1 MTRIS
6 GNRIIET
13 PCCKTQYS
21 TPAYGSINLT
31 AHEFW
36 TDGRQ
41 VGSLFNGNGGL
52 RRCTCGEYF
61 LLHMCDHI
69 QTIPKT
75 PYKPRAPKGWQSTKS
90 NWWTRFWGKP
100 TLGDYLLNYDIRT
113 DEEIQA
119 AEDVLPPLTPYVDDA
134 DMPDVIEKCAGKREM
149 QIIARRRM
157 WQYLNDPFRDVYR
170 QHKQVNPDTFPDYEA
185 NDAQKENMLKLA
197 YLLEDGYGPPW
208 LEVAELCREVGD
220 MDAAAKALSRAG
232 KSDERLSEVIGQLIE
247 MNYSG
252 PARFRY

>member
-6 GNRIIET
+6 GTRIIES
-13 PCCKTQYS
+13 PCCQTQYS
-21 TPAYGSINLT
+21 TPDYGSVNLS
-31 AHEFW
+31 AYEFW
-36 TDGRQ
+36 TDGRR
-41 VGSLFNGNGGL
+41 VGSLFSGDGGL
-52 RRCTCGEYF
+52 RRCVCGAYF

-75 PYKPRAPKGWQSTKS
+75 AYKPRAPKGWQNTQS

-100 TLGDYLLNYDIRT
+100 TLGDCLLNYDIRT

-119 AEDVLPPLTPYVDDA
+119 VEADMPPQTSYVADA
-134 DMPDVIEKCAGKREM
+134 DMTDVIERCSGNREM

-157 WQYLNDPFRDVYR
+157 WQYLNDPFREVYR
-170 QHKQVNPDTFPDYEA
+170 QHKEVSQDTFPHFEA
-185 NDAQKENMLKLA
+185 GLEQKENMLKLA
-197 YLLEDGYGPPW
+197 YLLEDGYGPTW
-208 LEVAELCREVGD
+208 LELAELFREVGD
-220 MDAAAKALSRAG
+220 MEAAAKALARAG
-232 KSDERLSEVIGQLIE
+232 KSDETLTEVMGQLIE

>member
-6 GNRIIET
+6 GMRVIET
-13 PCCKTQYS
+13 PCCKTQFS

-31 AHEFW
+31 SHEFW
-36 TDGRQ
+36 TDGRR
-41 VGSLFNGNGGL
+41 VGSLFGGDGGL
-52 RRCTCGEYF
+52 RRCTCGKYF

-75 PYKPRAPKGWQSTKS
+75 PYKPRAPKGWQKTKS
-90 NWWTRFWGKP
+90 NWWSRFWGKP

-113 DEEIQA
+113 DEEVQA
-119 AEDVLPPLTPYVDDA
+119 AEDAMPPSTSYVADA
-134 DMPDVIEKCAGKREM
+134 DMPDVIEMCSENREM
-149 QIIARRRM
+149 QIIARRRL
-157 WQYLNDPFRDVYR
+157 WQYLNDPFREVYR
-170 QHKQVNPDTFPDYEA
+170 RHKEASPETLPPYEA
-185 NDAQKENMLKLA
+185 SYEQKENMLKLA
-197 YLLEDGYGPPW
+197 YLLEDAYGPPW

-220 MDAAAKALSRAG
+220 MDAASKALTLAG
-232 KSDERLSEVIGQLIE
+232 KSDETLSGVVRQLIA

>member
-41 VGSLFNGNGGL
+41 VGSLFNGDGGL
-52 RRCTCGEYF
+52 RRCACGEYF

-75 PYKPRAPKGWQSTKS
+75 PYKPRAPKGWQNTKS
-90 NWWTRFWGKP
+90 NWWSRFWGKP

-113 DEEIQA
+113 DEEIQV
-119 AEDVLPPLTPYVDDA
+119 AEDALPPLTPYVDDA

-170 QHKQVNPDTFPDYEA
+170 QHKQVNPDTFPSYAA
-185 NDAQKENMLKLA
+185 NEAQKENMLKLA

>member
-6 GNRIIET
+6 GTRIIET

-21 TPAYGSINLT
+21 TPAYGSVNLS
-31 AHEFW
+31 AYEFW

-41 VGSLFNGNGGL
+41 VGSLFNGDGGL
-52 RRCTCGEYF
+52 RRCACGEYF

-75 PYKPRAPKGWQSTKS
+75 PYKPRAPKGWQKAKS
-90 NWWTRFWGKP
+90 NLWTRFWGKP
-100 TLGDYLLNYDIRT
+100 TLGDYLLNYDIRS

-119 AEDVLPPLTPYVDDA
+119 AEDALPPLTPYVDDA
-134 DMPDVIEKCAGKREM
+134 DMPDVIEKSANKREM
-149 QIIARRRM
+149 QIIARRRI
-157 WQYLNDPFRDVYR
+157 WQYLNDRFREVYR
-170 QHKQVNPDTFPDYEA
+170 QHKHVNPDTFPDFEA
-185 NDAQKENMLKLA
+185 SDAQKENMLKLA

-220 MDAAAKALSRAG
+220 LDAAAKALSRAG
-232 KSDERLSEVIGQLIE
+232 KSDETLSGVVVQLIA